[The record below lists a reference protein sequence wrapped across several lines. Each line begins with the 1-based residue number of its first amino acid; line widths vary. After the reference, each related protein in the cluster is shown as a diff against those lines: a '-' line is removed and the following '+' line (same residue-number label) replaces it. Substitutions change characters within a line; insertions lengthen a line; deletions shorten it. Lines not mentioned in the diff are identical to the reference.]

1 MPKNNNKKVNLY
13 ERVTRVETIVEDI
26 QNEIKSI
33 KNNHLTNIYS
43 KLEEIQKSLYERPSW
58 LISGLIALLIGLI
71 TYLLTR

>member
-1 MPKNNNKKVNLY
+1 MLENNNKKVNLY

-26 QNEIKSI
+26 QDEIKNI
-33 KNNHLTNIYS
+33 KDNHLTNIYS